1 MKNFVFKNKEGVD
14 ISCYKWS
21 DNSRKPKAVIQIVHG
36 MAEWAGRYDYFAN
49 RLVEEGYVVYAHDHS
64 GHGKSVNNLNELGFI
79 SKENRFYSML
89 EDTRRLNEIIKNE
102 NKGIPLIL
110 FGHSMG
116 SFLSQRYIQ
125 MYGNTIDALI
135 LSGSNGRPKS
145 FTKAGLFVSKLEILI
160 KGNNKRSGLM
170 DKLSFGGFNKS
181 VKNPRTSFDWLCSDE
196 NEVDKYIND
205 KYCGFIYP
213 TPFYYDLINGLWDIH
228 RDENIEKIKKLDI
241 PIYIF
246 AGDKDPVGYFGE
258 GIINLYEM
266 YKNTGLKDISYKLYK
281 DGRHEILNEAN
292 KDEVINDVIKWL
304 EK

>member
-1 MKNFVFKNKEGVD
+1 MKNFVFKNKEGIN

-36 MAEWAGRYDYFAN
+36 MSEWAGRYDYFAN
-49 RLVEEGYVVYAHDHS
+49 RLVEEGYTVYAHDHS
-64 GHGKSVNNLNELGFI
+64 GHGKSVNDLNELGFI
-79 SKENRFYSML
+79 SKENRFYSMI
-89 EDTRRLNEIIKNE
+89 EDIRRLNEIIKNE
-102 NKGIPLIL
+102 NKEIPLIL

-125 MYGNTIDALI
+125 MYGDTIDALI
-135 LSGSNGRPKS
+135 LSGSNGSPKA
-145 FTKAGLFVSKLEILI
+145 FTKAGLAVAKFEMFI

-170 DKLSFGGFNKS
+170 DKLSFEGFNKS

-205 KYCGFIYP
+205 EYCGFIYP

-228 RDENIEKIKKLDI
+228 KNENLEKVKALDI

-246 AGDKDPVGYFGE
+246 AGDRDPVGYFGE
-258 GIINLYEM
+258 GIINLYES
-266 YKNTGLKDISYKLYK
+266 YKKIGVKDISYKLYK
-281 DGRHEILNEAN
+281 DGRHEMLNEAN
-292 KDEVINDVIKWL
+292 KDEVINDIIKWL